1 MIDKQISMKVAI
13 FETYHAEA
21 AYPVIKLFDNGKN
34 KLTIF
39 SYEESYQYLE
49 QLLQDDIKK
58 FNWIVKKKQQSKISF
73 IRTIFQHT
81 KKHKIELVYLNT
93 ISDNFIFY
101 ALLILLLRKVRVIV
115 TIHAVNNL
123 FDHHFSLHP
132 RRIIRTLGKKLLI
145 IVTREFNVI
154 STPSV
159 KYLKSKLPKDK
170 IVHCVPNAVFE
181 ELNVRQTQPLPTECI
196 NIVIPGTVEK
206 RRRNYDQV
214 FELMK
219 KLIESKIT
227 FTITFLGKLHE
238 HYGQQILARSK
249 AWNAKYSNIYYYDG
263 DGVDQ
268 SEFDRVMASATILFL
283 PLEIETI
290 FDDNIVEICGT
301 SSTSGNITEVIRHAK
316 PFIIPK
322 LMAIDPVLEK
332 ACFRYNNPEEIV
344 PFISS
349 LQQNPGLYQSL
360 LNYSLDASRNFTVNK
375 IRSRIG
381 AVLEE

>member
-1 MIDKQISMKVAI
+1 MKVAI
-13 FETYHAEA
+13 FETHHAEA

-39 SYEESYQYLE
+39 SYEEAYHYLE

-58 FNWIVKKKQQSKISF
+58 FNRIVKKEQQSKISF
-73 IRTIFQHT
+73 IRTIFRHT
-81 KKHKIELVYLNT
+81 KKQKIELLYLNT

-115 TIHAVNNL
+115 TIHAVNNF
-123 FDHHFSLHP
+123 FDHHFSIHP
-132 RRIIRTLGKKLLI
+132 RRMIRTLGKKLLI

-159 KYLKSKLPKDK
+159 KYLESKLPKGK
-170 IVHCVPNAVFE
+170 KVHCVPNAVFE
-181 ELNVRQTQPLPTECI
+181 ELYIRQTQPLPTECI

-214 FELMK
+214 FDLMI
-219 KLIESKIT
+219 KLTESKIP
-227 FTITFLGKLHE
+227 FTITLLGKLYKE
-238 HYGQQILARSK
+238 YGQEILARSK
-249 AWNAKYSNIYYYDG
+249 AWNAQFNNVYYYEDG
-263 DGVDQ
+263 EINQ
-268 SEFDRVMASATILFL
+268 LEFDRVIATATILFL

-290 FDDNIVEICGT
+290 VDDDIVEICGT

-344 PFISS
+344 SFISA
-349 LQQNPGLYQSL
+349 LQQTPDLYQSL
-360 LNYSLDASRNFTVNK
+360 LNASLEASRNFTVNK
-375 IRSRIG
+375 IRGRIG